1 MATFN
6 TTNNELV
13 SFDQDYLWVT
23 KRMPMP
29 TTVKLRLK
37 KDMNVAELLVAMNNI
52 LKLDEGM
59 FKMMSDN
66 EIDLRE
72 HDSGDS

>member
-6 TTNNELV
+6 TTDNELV

-29 TTVKLRLK
+29 TTVKVRLK
-37 KDMNVAELLVAMNNI
+37 KGMTVAELLVAMNNI
-52 LKLDEGM
+52 LRLEESM
-59 FKMMSDN
+59 FRMMSDN
-66 EIDLRE
+66 EVDLRE
-72 HDSGDS
+72 HPGDE